1 MGLVLKGLEKVNS
14 FIFHKGLQFLAGVIL
29 LIRKA
34 GLLVIHA
41 ENKIFLKKVST

>member
-14 FIFHKGLQFLAGVIL
+14 FIFHKGLQFLPGVIL

-41 ENKIFLKKVST
+41 ENKIFPKKVST